1 LLANGKNRLRANVIP
16 LQSFAIHHYLKVLAY
31 FHANLIPQMH
41 ELITFLKELMDAE
54 KLAALVTLYGGLYLV
69 AFIIF
74 AETGLFVGFFLPGDS
89 LLFVT
94 GLMIANSQNPFD
106 SGAANLLYWISIIT
120 LAGIIGNSVGYWFGK
135 KTGPLLF
142 ERRDTLLFKRK
153 HVLQAK
159 EFYEKK
165 GGGAIILARFLP
177 IVRTFAPIVAGV
189 VKMDR
194 KKFFFYNVVGSIAWV
209 GSMVLAGYF
218 LGEIEWVKKNFEKIV
233 IGLIVVT
240 TAPVLFKMFFS
251 KKKSPVLEV
260 TKDMVD
266 ETINSDK

>member
-1 LLANGKNRLRANVIP
+1 M
-16 LQSFAIHHYLKVLAY
+16 QD
-31 FHANLIPQMH
+31 LI
-41 ELITFLKELMDAE
+41 ELLKELMNAE

-94 GLMIANSQNPFD
+94 GLMIANSHNPFD
-106 SGAANLLYWISIIT
+106 SGAMNLLYWISIIT
-120 LAGIIGNSVGYWFGK
+120 FAGIVGNSVGYWFGR

-142 ERRDTLLFKRK
+142 EKRDTLLFKRK
-153 HVLQAK
+153 HVMQAK
-159 EFYEKK
+159 EFYERR

-189 VKMDR
+189 VQMDR
-194 KKFFFYNVVGSIAWV
+194 KKFFFYNVVGCIAWV

-218 LGEIEWVKKNFEKIV
+218 LGENQWVKHNFEKIV
-233 IGLIVVT
+233 IGIVLVT
-240 TAPVLFKMFFS
+240 TGPVIIKMFFG
-251 KKKSPVLEV
+251 KKKSPIQEV
-260 TKDMVD
+260 SEDVVEEVFTS
-266 ETINSDK
+266 SDKK